1 MIEDII
7 GTVGVIIIVI
17 TYFLLQIEK
26 IQSID
31 LTYSMLN
38 ILGSSMILVSIFE
51 NWNFASFLIEFF
63 WILISLIGIYKF
75 VAHKNISKLQK
86 DILE

>member
-7 GTVGVIIIVI
+7 GTTGVALIVV

-26 IQSID
+26 IKSTD
-31 LTYSMLN
+31 LSYSVLN
-38 ILGSSMILVSIFE
+38 MLGSLMILISIFK

-63 WILISLIGIYKF
+63 WILISLIGVYKSLLTK
-75 VAHKNISKLQK
+75 KNK
-86 DILE
+86 